1 MASQVLDHR
10 AMRFERAQTRL
21 LEPFAIC
28 GILVGFATIALR
40 ILVAFANLPKG
51 TILVLFKGSIVL
63 AALVA
68 IVYSVFSLSDK
79 LKGPFADRMLYVVV
93 VGIFAGIIVGTL
105 VLM

>member
-1 MASQVLDHR
+1 VLDYR

-28 GILVGFATIALR
+28 GILVGLAMIALR
-40 ILVAFANLPKG
+40 ILLASSNLPKD
-51 TILVLFKGSIVL
+51 TALALFKASIVV

-68 IVYSVFSLSDK
+68 MVYSVFSLRDK
-79 LKGPFADRMLYVVV
+79 LKGPFSDRILYVVV
-93 VGIFAGIIVGTL
+93 IVIFAGIIVGTL